1 RAPGREPI
9 RLRLE
14 QVVQL
19 VEARRVTG
27 RAVDP
32 RHRGPDVRAY
42 RLGSLYQREQT
53 GACTSRVAATRLYRL
68 LRADG
73 VGRHVLQ
80 DGHDAQQLEHVG
92 MVGAEATLQCIESH
106 AIDTRRLPR
115 IDREALP
122 EVV

>member
-1 RAPGREPI
+1 GDERPQQTMNRREDIGIFDADRCQRVDVEEAPVVDLVGRRAPGREPI

-68 LRADG
+68 LRAD
-73 VGRHVLQ
+73 
-80 DGHDAQQLEHVG
+80 
-92 MVGAEATLQCIESH
+92 
-106 AIDTRRLPR
+106 
-115 IDREALP
+115 
-122 EVV
+122 